1 MDDPQ
6 YQVFR
11 EDNPAY
17 RYTKYPFRKQH
28 LQLLY
33 PGRLLTQNYHY
44 TGENIPNE
52 DPEGLLETKTHD
64 AALAKAASME
74 QEALARHLGG
84 KDKVVRH
91 PAVEPEA
98 VLEDPRLTSLTLR
111 DTGGLNPNLDTVP
124 SKYDNLQGI
133 EEENTTIVDRV
144 REEEEREKKRKKFRS
159 EKTSA
164 TVPPYDWKEDA
175 GVEAYDGKVNVPSAH
190 TCYTN
195 KSSPNMML
203 WFVLGIFAI
212 VLIALL
218 VCVSQIGGKII

>member
-33 PGRLLTQNYHY
+33 PGRLLTQEYHY

-52 DPEGLLETKTHD
+52 NPEGLLKTKTHD

-98 VLEDPRLTSLTLR
+98 VLEDPKLTSLTLG
-111 DTGGLNPNLDTVP
+111 DTAGLNPNLDKVP
-124 SKYDNLQGI
+124 SKYDNLRGI
-133 EEENTTIVDRV
+133 EEENVAIVDRV
-144 REEEEREKKRKKFRS
+144 REDEERKNFRS

-164 TVPPYDWKEDA
+164 TVPVPPYDWKEDA
-175 GVEAYDGKVNVPSAH
+175 GVEAYDGKVPQEPVCKN
-190 TCYTN
+190 T

-212 VLIALL
+212 VLIAFL
-218 VCVSQIGGKII
+218 VCIFQI